1 MMSASRLQSWIIART
16 ISDLRFCINR
26 FYTSH
31 LYTGC
36 TAQQFRSRSFLLMHP
51 HASDDRFTES

>member
-1 MMSASRLQSWIIART
+1 MMTASRLQLWIIART

-31 LYTGC
+31 LYTGR
-36 TAQQFRSRSFLLMHP
+36 TAQQFR
-51 HASDDRFTES
+51 